1 MLHETK
7 FNINEKVYFIRNNT
21 IKHGI
26 VIQIETQ
33 ITTGMGLMKNFPSVH
48 EDKNG
53 MLSCDKYLILAGDL
67 QFKVYEHELFHS
79 VEELTKHY
87 EQARN
92 TSSL

>member
-21 IKHGI
+21 IKSGR
-26 VIQIETQ
+26 VIRIDST

-48 EDKNG
+48 ENKDG
-53 MLSCDKYLILAGDL
+53 ILSCDKYLILAGEMQHNTL
-67 QFKVYEHELFHS
+67 EHELFHS

-87 EQARN
+87 EQQ
-92 TSSL
+92 

>member
-21 IKHGI
+21 IKSGR
-26 VIQIETQ
+26 VIRIDST

-48 EDKNG
+48 ENKDG
-53 MLSCDKYLILAGDL
+53 ILSCDKYIILAEKM
-67 QFKVYEHELFHS
+67 QHNTFEHELFHS

-87 EQARN
+87 EQQ
-92 TSSL
+92 